1 MNRKEI
7 LSTLK
12 KCSSKYIDEIIN
24 YLDFASKSQAITN
37 DIDKKLTHQ
46 GYRIITHIYQT
57 NLIHTGDIDASNYS
71 MHKGYL
77 YYLEYLEQTELT
89 NAKNDLNHQSATL
102 FIYNK
107 SIIKYTQDKR
117 SLNSMNPIILSN
129 IPRITKLIETIMWFD
144 NNKLKQTAIDYDTV
158 KMICEI
164 LYNTEDNLIN
174 DYIELGQKRNMTTI
188 EYNEFLHHT
197 LKIFKENSKQKK
209 YNESDWREHILKK
222 LPDIE
227 EAKIKVVS
235 KWCKWLWF

>member
-7 LSTLK
+7 LSILK

-24 YLDFASKSQAITN
+24 YLDFASKSKAITN

-57 NLIHTGDIDASNYS
+57 NLIRTGDIDASNFS

-77 YYLEYLEQTELT
+77 YYLEYLEQTEPT
-89 NAKNDLNHQSATL
+89 NAKNDLNYQSATL
-102 FIYNK
+102 FIYEK
-107 SIIKYTQDKR
+107 SIIKYTEDKR
-117 SLNSMNPIILSN
+117 SLISMNPIILSN
-129 IPRITKLIETIMWFD
+129 IPRITKLIETIMWFE
-144 NNKLKQTAIDYDTV
+144 NNKLNQNDIDYDVV
-158 KMICEI
+158 KMICEV

-174 DYIELGQKRNMTTI
+174 DYIEIGQKRNMTVI
-188 EYNEFLHHT
+188 EYNEFLNIT
-197 LKIFKENSKQKK
+197 LKIFKENLKQKK
-209 YNESDWREHILKK
+209 YNESDWKEHILKK

-227 EAKIKVVS
+227 DAKNKVIS